1 MRALRERQDTDSFQ
15 KALELCVCISQSLQF
30 VTCNSLVYDKPF
42 CGKWTEA
49 DPDETLD
56 VEFKEVD
63 EYCKFRRALS
73 KYTFFLVNTLSVVS
87 ADSPGISRLPS
98 NVQPDIDTLNEM
110 IDKMPQDNQLQACVR
125 RPGGTYVWYYHSSY
139 LQETGN
145 NRFARS
151 ALLRSVPAVMWQ
163 LDKCKK
169 ICTVA
174 IRESAAD
181 RARRHETLYG
191 WCNEAYNEWEGMAK
205 KKMQMPVL
213 ALRRREEGGR
223 AASGRRRPTTAP
235 AGRARPAAP
244 AQDALL
250 ELQALL
256 NKL

>member
-1 MRALRERQDTDSFQ
+1 
-15 KALELCVCISQSLQF
+15 
-30 VTCNSLVYDKPF
+30 
-42 CGKWTEA
+42 
-49 DPDETLD
+49 
-56 VEFKEVD
+56 
-63 EYCKFRRALS
+63 
-73 KYTFFLVNTLSVVS
+73 
-87 ADSPGISRLPS
+87 
-98 NVQPDIDTLNEM
+98 
-110 IDKMPQDNQLQACVR
+110 
-125 RPGGTYVWYYHSSY
+125 
-139 LQETGN
+139 LQETRN

-151 ALLRSVPAVMWQ
+151 ALLRIVPAVMWQ

-174 IRESAAD
+174 IEMHAPE

-205 KKMQMPVL
+205 NKMQMPVL

-223 AASGRRRPTTAP
+223 AAAGRRRPATAP